1 MKNKIN
7 GNFEENMAKNTKHDE
22 VLKRLSQKIKPQKA
36 KSKAKVDSQTG
47 QREEFGG
54 PKGLEPTRYND
65 WEKKGITRDF

>member
-1 MKNKIN
+1 MKNKISKQFE
-7 GNFEENMAKNTKHDE
+7 GNMTKNIEHDE

-36 KSKAKVDSQTG
+36 KSKASTDSQTG
-47 QREEFGG
+47 QKKEFGG